1 MPLADGFFRRWAL
14 MGTPSI
20 LIAGAGPVGVV
31 AALAAAQAGF
41 CVHLVEAADAVNRN
55 PRAATTHPSTLEMIN
70 RIGLLDRFIAEGL
83 VAEVFQFWDR
93 ATHELIATFDHGLLA
108 DETPFPFVVQTEQH
122 KLAIMGIEALR
133 ERGVNV
139 RFSTAVVDFTQ
150 DSDGVTVRLQSDNDT
165 DEMRV
170 DWLIGADGGR
180 STVRKHLGVEF
191 EGYTWPERFLVLTVR
206 DDLKALMGC
215 CYRNYITDPEEW
227 INLFKVS
234 GDDGKGLW
242 RAVFPTKSE
251 EEEDAAFADP
261 AVQTRLSR
269 VHALGHRYD
278 VVHRNLYRVHQR
290 VAANFRVGR
299 VLLAGDAAHVN
310 NPIGGLGLNF
320 GIHDAI
326 DAIDSLKA
334 VVLGGADAAELDRY
348 ARRRRMLNV
357 EFVQEQTVAN
367 KKRMEEKDP
376 AARRAALER
385 LRATAEDPKL
395 AKQFLLRT
403 SLINSVK
410 KAATIE

>member
-1 MPLADGFFRRWAL
+1 MSTA
-14 MGTPSI
+14 SI
-20 LIAGAGPVGVV
+20 LIVGAGPVGVV
-31 AALAAAQAGF
+31 AALAATQAGF
-41 CVHLVEAADAVNRN
+41 RVHLVEAAAEVNRN

-70 RIGLLDRFIAEGL
+70 RIGLLDRFISEGL
-83 VAEVFQFWDR
+83 VAETFQFWDR
-93 ATHELIATFDHGLLA
+93 SSQELIATFDHRLLA

-122 KLAIMGIEALR
+122 KLAIMGIEKLR
-133 ERGVNV
+133 EQGVDV
-139 RFSTAVVDFTQ
+139 RFSTAAVDFVQ
-150 DSDGVTVRLQSDNDT
+150 DDDGVTVRLQSGNDA
-165 DEMRV
+165 EMIRV

-191 EGYTWPERFLVLTVR
+191 DGYTWPERFLVLSVR
-206 DDLKALMGC
+206 DDLQTMMGC

-234 GDDGKGLW
+234 GDDGKGIW
-242 RAVFPTKSE
+242 RAVFPTKPE
-251 EEEDAAFADP
+251 EEEEAALADG
-261 AVQTRLSR
+261 AAQARLSR
-269 VHALGHRYD
+269 VHALGRPYD
-278 VVHRNLYRVHQR
+278 LVHRNLYRVHQR

-334 VVLGGADAAELDRY
+334 TVFGDADPAELDRY
-348 ARRRRMLNV
+348 ARRRRLLNV
-357 EFVQEQTVAN
+357 EFVQEQTITN

-376 AARRAALER
+376 ALRRVALER
-385 LRATAEDPKL
+385 LRATAEDPAL

-403 SLINSVK
+403 SLINSVR
-410 KAATIE
+410 KAASIE